1 MTSFFF
7 LTSFIN
13 ISYGYFKKKKGAVDL
28 NRQWQSP
35 SPHTHP
41 TVYYAKSLI
50 KSLHTSRDVI
60 LYLDLHAHSRKGN
73 VFMYGVEEKNRPKPT
88 VGVHCYFVF
97 FVLFL
102 CYLALFSFFLFIF

>member
-1 MTSFFF
+1 M
-7 LTSFIN
+7 
-13 ISYGYFKKKKGAVDL
+13 DL

-88 VGVHCYFVF
+88 VCSIYIYFIIF
-97 FVLFL
+97 FF
-102 CYLALFSFFLFIF
+102 FSYISQ